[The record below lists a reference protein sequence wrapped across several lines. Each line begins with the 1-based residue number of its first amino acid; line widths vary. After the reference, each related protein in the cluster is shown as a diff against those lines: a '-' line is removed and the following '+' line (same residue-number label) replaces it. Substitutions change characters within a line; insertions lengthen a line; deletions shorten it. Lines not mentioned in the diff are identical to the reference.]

1 MNKTQRIAMLSF
13 FACVIFL
20 MNIFVVS
27 GFDCGTDTIQDI
39 EGNTYNT
46 VEIDTQCWMKE
57 NMRTTKYPDGTSI
70 TKGCATHIGCGGTGA
85 LLWGDDTALYSCPP
99 NTASNEEDC
108 NAAYPNGIDATPA
121 GGTTGTGEELG
132 LLYQWSAIMNS
143 SITEGAQGICPSGWH
158 IPKDAEWMILEEYLD
173 LCSGT
178 DTGCSGATGLRG
190 TTEGDEL
197 KKSGLDPNICY
208 DTTPPCGTSG
218 FEALLAGNRATSG
231 AFYNRG
237 ASTFLWSSLES
248 STSAWRRVL
257 FSGSARVTIA

>member
-1 MNKTQRIAMLSF
+1 MLSF

-27 GFDCGTDTIQDI
+27 AFDCGTDTVQDI

-70 TKGCATHIGCGGTGA
+70 TKGCATHTGCGGYGA

-99 NTASNEEDC
+99 NAVNNEEDC
-108 NAAYPNGIDATPA
+108 NAAYPNGADATLA

-132 LLYQWSAIMNS
+132 LLYQWSATMGGS
-143 SITEGAQGICPSGWH
+143 TTAGVQGICPSGWH
-158 IPKDAEWMILEEYLD
+158 IPTDAEWMILEEYLGM
-173 LCSGT
+173 CSGT
-178 DTGCSGATGLRG
+178 DAGCSGASSLRG

-197 KKSGLDPNICY
+197 KKSGLCGGR
-208 DTTPPCGTSG
+208 TPCGTSG
-218 FEALLAGNRATSG
+218 FDDLLG
-231 AFYNRG
+231 AI
-237 ASTFLWSSLES
+237 LKMLP
-248 STSAWRRVL
+248 SA
-257 FSGSARVTIA
+257 